1 MARTDINRSGELEV
15 FVRVIETGGFSAAAR
30 SLEMTPSAVSKL
42 VARLEQRL
50 GTRLLQR
57 STRQLQLT
65 PEGCA
70 FYERGLRVLA
80 DLEEAERC
88 ASAHAEPRGRL
99 RVNAN
104 VPFGQHFLLPLL
116 PEFLQRHPQVGV
128 DLTLTDEVIDLLE
141 QRTDVAVRAGPLK
154 SSSLVAR
161 RLGATR
167 MMIVA
172 APAYAARHGL
182 PANADALLAHN
193 RLDIGHVRSVQGWP
207 LLQDGQQLRVLP
219 SGNARASN
227 GDALRQ
233 LVLGGLGL
241 ARLAAFQVQ
250 ADIAAGRLLPVLED
264 ANPGDLEEVHAVF
277 LGQGGYLPLRVRAF
291 LDFLVENV
299 DLTQPRGYCR
309 PLAGSVMTFAHAR
322 RVAGQRPA
330 LPGLRPRASG
340 CRPAAG
346 TTRRQAC
353 SRSTPCVDECP
364 RFTRANRRA
373 GAYTCSSL
381 RAAARASLLTSTPP
395 SMRASSSSRAFASSF
410 STALWV
416 MPSTGALL
424 TR

>member
-1 MARTDINRSGELEV
+1 MARSDINRSGELEV

-116 PEFLQRHPQVGV
+116 PAFLQRHPQVGV

-161 RLGATR
+161 RLGTTR

-172 APAYAARHGL
+172 SPAYAARHGL
-182 PANADALLAHN
+182 PQDVQALLAHN
-193 RLDIGHVRSVQGWP
+193 RLDIGHVRAQQGWP
-207 LLQDGQQLRVLP
+207 LLQEGQTQRVLP

-277 LGQGGYLPLRVRAF
+277 LGQGGYLPLRVRAL
-291 LDFLVENV
+291 LDFLVETV
-299 DLTQPRGYCR
+299 DLAK
-309 PLAGSVMTFAHAR
+309 PLA
-322 RVAGQRPA
+322 
-330 LPGLRPRASG
+330 
-340 CRPAAG
+340 
-346 TTRRQAC
+346 
-353 SRSTPCVDECP
+353 
-364 RFTRANRRA
+364 
-373 GAYTCSSL
+373 
-381 RAAARASLLTSTPP
+381 
-395 SMRASSSSRAFASSF
+395 
-410 STALWV
+410 
-416 MPSTGALL
+416 
-424 TR
+424 